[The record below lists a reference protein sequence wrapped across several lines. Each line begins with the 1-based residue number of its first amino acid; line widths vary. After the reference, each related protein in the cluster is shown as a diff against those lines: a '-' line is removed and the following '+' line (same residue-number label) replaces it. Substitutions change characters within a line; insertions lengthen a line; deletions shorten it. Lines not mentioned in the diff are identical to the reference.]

1 MIYFVDF
8 EASSLLPGSF
18 PIEVAWV
25 DMHGHGESYL
35 IRPADEWL
43 DDRLGNAGVLPT
55 GWSYQSEAVHGISLD
70 MLMREGAALE
80 RVAKRAVDVLSP
92 RGVMA
97 FSDAPGY
104 DGAWMDELLAA
115 GGQRKSW
122 DFRGR
127 KVTLLDVTQAYGWA
141 CRPLLDTLDSLDGAE
156 REDAERLV
164 RWMAMDIITRAQ
176 QAEAT
181 RARVQHRALADAES
195 LWRTWR
201 AVREEVE
208 RHAG

>member
-25 DMHGHGESYL
+25 DMHGQGESYL
-35 IRPADEWL
+35 IRPTNEWL
-43 DDRLGNAGVLPT
+43 DDGY
-55 GWSYQSEAVHGISLD
+55 GWSHQSEAVHGISLD
-70 MLMREGAALE
+70 MLMREGTPLE

-115 GGQRKSW
+115 GETRKSRHL
-122 DFRGR
+122 RGR
-127 KVTLLDVTQAYGWA
+127 AVRLFDVTQSYGWA
-141 CRPLLDTLDSLDGAE
+141 CRPLLDTLASLDGAE

-164 RWMAMDIITRAQ
+164 RRTAMEIITRAQ
-176 QAEAT
+176 QAEAM
-181 RARVQHRALADAES
+181 RSRVQHRALVDAES

-208 RHAG
+208 RRAGHTCA